1 MPEKKNRFLNNRLS
15 SIKFTGASRF
25 VVGGITIFVLGVGS
39 FAHISR
45 ADVDIKIDGLEA
57 DRYKDIDAYVKQTI
71 IPRYEQ
77 EKPSRVN
84 IEAIRQDTLDALYA
98 KGYYD
103 AEVVAEQDKEKINL
117 EITAHNL
124 YKIGHVAVKGANADI
139 KSLEVAQGEILDATQ
154 VLSAQKKLYAQIAK
168 DGCFYSLNVT
178 HEVTLNKAANTGDVT
193 FLVTS
198 GPKVAFGKTEF
209 IGADSIDRDYLA
221 HFIKYKEGECW
232 DASKIEKSKAALIEN
247 GLLSL
252 VQIKYPE
259 TTPPSNSAVPLVY
272 ELKERA
278 PRSVRLG
285 ASLYTDEGV
294 GVVAKWTHR
303 NFFGAGENVTF
314 DTSLSLLRQ
323 SIGFNFSKPYF
334 MRDDQSLSLN
344 ARLKNEDSDAYVE
357 TGIESSVSL
366 KRQINPHLNVGL
378 GVGVDISRLEDK
390 NTQETNTYGLLSFSM
405 TANYDNRDNILD
417 PHHGW
422 VGALSAEPFLD
433 VMGESSPFVK
443 TRLTTST
450 YLNLSSGENAPVV
463 ALRGSIGSILGSG
476 TDTIPASKRF
486 FAGGGNSIR
495 GFGYQKV
502 GPFDEDGNP
511 TGGRSIIETSAELR
525 MKFTQTLGGVA
536 FVDAGN
542 VYDAVVPDLKGGV
555 YVGAGLGVRY
565 YTDFAPIRFDVALP
579 MNKKDNLDQNFQIY
593 ISIGQA
599 F

>member
-1 MPEKKNRFLNNRLS
+1 MSDKETPNKKELRLPVKTARLLIGGIALGALSLGTFISQSYAEIGINIEGLS
-15 SIKFTGASRF
+15 SEKDNDLDTYIKE
-25 VVGGITIFVLGVGS
+25 I
-39 FAHISR
+39 
-45 ADVDIKIDGLEA
+45 
-57 DRYKDIDAYVKQTI
+57 I

-84 IEAIRQDTLDALYA
+84 IEAVRQDALDALYA

-103 AEVVAEQDKEKINL
+103 AEVVVEHDKKNVNLDISAHKI
-117 EITAHNL
+117 
-124 YKIGHVAVKGANADI
+124 YKIGRISIKGATADL
-139 KSLEVAQGEILDATQ
+139 KSLEVKQGEILDATQ
-154 VLSAQKKLYAQIAK
+154 VLAAQKKLYAQIAK
-168 DGCFYSLNVT
+168 DSCFYSLNVT

-193 FLVTS
+193 FLVTT

-209 IGADSIDRDYLA
+209 TGAKSVDRDYLA

-232 DASKIEKSKAALIEN
+232 DATKIEKSKAELIEN

-252 VQIKYPE
+252 VQVKYPE
-259 TTPPSNSAVPLVY
+259 TPPPSNSAVPLVF

-285 ASLYTDEGV
+285 ASLYTDEGI

-323 SIGFNFSKPYF
+323 SIGVDFSKPYF
-334 MRDDQSLSLN
+334 LRDDQSLSL
-344 ARLKNEDSDAYVE
+344 AGRLKNEDSDAYVE
-357 TGIESSVSL
+357 TGIESAVSL
-366 KRQINPHLNVGL
+366 KRQINSHLNIGL

-390 NTQETNTYGLLSFSM
+390 NTQETNTYGLLSFPM
-405 TANYDNRDNILD
+405 AANYDNRDNILD
-417 PHHGW
+417 PHRGW
-422 VGALSAEPFLD
+422 AGVLSVEPFLD

-450 YLNLSSGENAPVV
+450 YLKPLSRENAPIL

-502 GPFDEDGNP
+502 GPYDDDGDP
-511 TGGRSIIETSAELR
+511 AGGRSIIETSAELR
-525 MKFTQTLGGVA
+525 IKFSQTLGGVA

-579 MNKKDNLDQNFQIY
+579 MNKKGNLDQNFQIY